1 MLKNHKTPFYHI
13 LYKYIYIFYIFFH
26 KKMLGYDEMVIFR
39 QEIEKVFKEFMENEN
54 GLELNTLW
62 SEIKNDKI
70 HVWREKIKYC
80 TLTAFFLESKLETM
94 VQKIESFS
102 L

>member
-1 MLKNHKTPFYHI
+1 MKNNKTPFYQI
-13 LYKYIYIFYIFFH
+13 LYKYIFFFH

-39 QEIEKVFKEFMENEN
+39 QEIEEVFKEFMEIEN

-62 SEIKNDKI
+62 FEIKNDKI
-70 HVWREKIKYC
+70 PVWREKVKYC
-80 TLTAFFLESKLETM
+80 TCTAFFLESKLETM

>member
-1 MLKNHKTPFYHI
+1 
-13 LYKYIYIFYIFFH
+13 
-26 KKMLGYDEMVIFR
+26 MLGYDEMVIFR
-39 QEIEKVFKEFMENEN
+39 QEIEEVFKEFMEIEN

-62 SEIKNDKI
+62 CEIKNDKI
-70 HVWREKIKYC
+70 PVWREKVKYC
-80 TLTAFFLESKLETM
+80 TCTAFFLSKLETM

>member
-1 MLKNHKTPFYHI
+1 
-13 LYKYIYIFYIFFH
+13 
-26 KKMLGYDEMVIFR
+26 MLGYDKMVIFR
-39 QEIEKVFKEFMENEN
+39 QEIEKVFKEFMEIEN

-62 SEIKNDKI
+62 CEIKTDKI
-70 HVWREKIKYC
+70 PVWREKVKYC
-80 TLTAFFLESKLETM
+80 TCTAFFLESKLETM